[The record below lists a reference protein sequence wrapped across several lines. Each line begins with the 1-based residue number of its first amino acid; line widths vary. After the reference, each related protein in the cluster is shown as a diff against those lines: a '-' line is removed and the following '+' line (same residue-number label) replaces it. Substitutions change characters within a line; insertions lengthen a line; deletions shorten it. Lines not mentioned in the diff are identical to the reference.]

1 MVHINRSPDVRF
13 DTNTEMVHCV
23 GMEVGALG
31 ACNFNYG
38 QLTQLPN
45 FCWTNNLP
53 RPAVVQNELHPLLLT
68 REVRDLC
75 KRVGIV
81 SQAYASKGTGSLGLM
96 DDGVV
101 EVVASKIEHGCVLL
115 SESAREERMKTSR
128 DICVFMPCKE
138 DVEQKMMEEI

>member
-1 MVHINRSPDVRF
+1 MGMDRPKVEIEDRKEKMVHMNRSPDVRF

-53 RPAVVQNELHPLLLT
+53 RPAVVQNEFQPLLLA
-68 REVRDLC
+68 REVRDLL
-75 KRVGIV
+75 KREGSCPRPIPAWG
-81 SQAYASKGTGSLGLM
+81 SGLWASWT
-96 DDGVV
+96 
-101 EVVASKIEHGCVLL
+101 
-115 SESAREERMKTSR
+115 AR
-128 DICVFMPCKE
+128 
-138 DVEQKMMEEI
+138 